1 MSCLERDSLTQQL
14 IETVKSYSDAVDHES
29 VEQACAAFE
38 AALTSLRGHEREHGC
53 ARVKP
58 GDGPG
63 DYGASTSWQ
72 RPVQR
77 RSTYAATEPERRAAV
92 QRRGCQMRPPS

>member
-38 AALTSLRGHEREHGC
+38 AAL
-53 ARVKP
+53 A
-58 GDGPG
+58 
-63 DYGASTSWQ
+63 GA
-72 RPVQR
+72 
-77 RSTYAATEPERRAAV
+77 
-92 QRRGCQMRPPS
+92 